1 MKPELAPHV
10 IALSLALGT
19 APLVAQEVEVQTVQ
33 VTDSVYMLMGRGGNI
48 GLSVGKDGAFL
59 IDDQYAPMV
68 PRIRAA
74 VAMVSSQ
81 PVNFLIN
88 THWHGD
94 HTGGNERF
102 GRAGAIIVAHE
113 NVRKRLN
120 ADQFQEA
127 LSRSTPP
134 SPSDAL
140 PIVTFNDTVTFHWN
154 GDEIRVFH
162 VQNAHTDGD
171 SIIHF
176 KNANVMHAGDT
187 FFKNAYPFVD
197 ISSGG
202 NFDGVIAVAK
212 QLLEIADD
220 ETKIIPGHGTLAT
233 KADLQTYVEVL
244 STIRSRV
251 VRLIEEGKTEDQV
264 VEANPTAQW
273 DATWGQGFMGPER
286 WTRIIYQSLSAS
298 RE

>member
-1 MKPELAPHV
+1 MKPDLAAPV
-10 IALSLALGT
+10 IALSLAMGL
-19 APLVAQEVEVQTVQ
+19 APLAAQEVEVQIVE
-33 VTDSVYMLMGRGGNI
+33 VTENIYMLMGRGGNV
-48 GLSVGKDGAFL
+48 GLSVGEDGAFL

-68 PRIRAA
+68 PRLRAA
-74 VAMVSSQ
+74 VARVTLQ
-81 PVNFLIN
+81 RVNFLIN

-102 GRAGAIIVAHE
+102 DRAGAIIVAHE
-113 NVRKRLN
+113 NVRKRLS

-127 LSRSTPP
+127 LSRTTPA
-134 SPSDAL
+134 SPADAL
-140 PIVTFNDTVTFHWN
+140 PIVTFNDTITFHWN
-154 GDEIRVFH
+154 GDEVRVFH

-176 KNANVMHAGDT
+176 KNANVFHTGDT

-197 ISSGG
+197 LASDG

-233 KADLQTYVEVL
+233 KADLETYVEVL
-244 STIRSRV
+244 TTIRARV
-251 VRLIEEGKTEDQV
+251 VKLIEEGKTEDQV
-264 VEANPTAQW
+264 VEANPTKEW

>member
-1 MKPELAPHV
+1 MKLELAPHL
-10 IALSLALGT
+10 IALALGM
-19 APLVAQEVEVQTVQ
+19 APLAAQEVEIQTIE
-33 VTDSVYMLMGRGGNI
+33 VTDSIYMLMGRGGNI
-48 GLSVGKDGAFL
+48 GLSVGEDGAFL

-68 PRIRAA
+68 PRIRSA

-140 PIVTFNDTVTFHWN
+140 PIMTFNDTVTFHWN

-233 KADLQTYVEVL
+233 KADLETYVEVL
-244 STIRSRV
+244 TTIRDRV
-251 VRLIEEGKTEDQV
+251 VKLIEEGKTEDQV
-264 VEANPTAQW
+264 VEANPTAEW

-286 WTRIIYQSLSAS
+286 WTRIIYQSLSS
-298 RE
+298 GRE

>member
-1 MKPELAPHV
+1 MKPALAPHV
-10 IALSLALGT
+10 IALSLALGM

-48 GLSVGKDGAFL
+48 GLSVGEDGAFL

-68 PRIRAA
+68 PRIRSA

-81 PVNFLIN
+81 PVNFLVI

-94 HTGGNERF
+94 NTGGNERF
-102 GRAGAIIVAHE
+102 GRAGAIIVAHD

-140 PIVTFNDTVTFHWN
+140 PIVTFSDTVTFHWN
-154 GDEIRVFH
+154 GDEIHVFH
-162 VQNAHTDGD
+162 VQDAHTDGD

-176 KNANVMHAGDT
+176 KNANVFHTGDT

-197 ISSGG
+197 LSSGG

-244 STIRSRV
+244 STIRARV

-264 VEANPTAQW
+264 VEANPTKEW